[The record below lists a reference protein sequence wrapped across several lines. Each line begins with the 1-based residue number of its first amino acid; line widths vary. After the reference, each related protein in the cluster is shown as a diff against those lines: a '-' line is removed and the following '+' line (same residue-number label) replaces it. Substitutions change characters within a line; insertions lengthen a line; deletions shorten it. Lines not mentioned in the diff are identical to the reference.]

1 MEVQMAKKKNQL
13 ASGSIRVQRRYKGDD
28 GKTHT
33 KSFTA
38 RSRAEAEAMAAEWL
52 AHRSQVVDKITVAG
66 AVEKYIEMKKA
77 VLSPS
82 TIRSYLGMHRKY
94 LSGPFGQTQLLDV
107 TNLDIQ
113 LWVSQISADASP
125 KTVRNVFGLVSAT
138 LSMFMP
144 DFTVHATLPAKV
156 KPDLYCPSTADIR
169 AVLAATDD
177 LQIKAAILLAA
188 VGTMRQ
194 GEICA
199 LKWDDINGR
208 TLNVRSSMVKDVDG
222 TWSIKAP
229 KTLSSNR
236 SIPMTKEVMQLLHA
250 LPKNRDGRVLSY
262 NPQQVGHRFQTAVR
276 HAGVHW
282 FRFHDLRHYSASQM
296 HLSGIP
302 DKYIEAR
309 GGWRDGS
316 SVMKRTYQTVIDI
329 EKARQDKKILGV
341 FKNMII

>member
-1 MEVQMAKKKNQL
+1 MAKKKNQL

-52 AHRSQVVDKITVAG
+52 AHRSQVVDRVTIAA
-66 AVEKYIEMKKA
+66 AVEKYIRMKQA

-144 DFTVHATLPAKV
+144 DFPIRATLPAKI
-156 KPDLYCPSTADIR
+156 KPDLYCPSTSDIK
-169 AVLAATDD
+169 AVMAATND
-177 LQIKAAILLAA
+177 LQIRAAILLAS

-199 LKWDDINGR
+199 LRWDDITDR
-208 TLNVRSSMVKDVDG
+208 TIRIRASMVKGVDG
-222 TWSIKAP
+222 GWQIKPP
-229 KTLSSNR
+229 KTLDSNR
-236 SIPMTKEVMQLLHA
+236 DVLMPADVMDFLRT
-250 LPKNRDGRVLSY
+250 LPRQQDGRVIEY
-262 NPQQVGHRFQTAVR
+262 NPQQLGHRFQTAVR

-329 EKARQDKKILGV
+329 EKARQDKKILDV

>member
-1 MEVQMAKKKNQL
+1 MARKKNQL

-28 GKTHT
+28 GRTHT

-38 RSRAEAEAMAAEWL
+38 RSRAEAEAMAAEWQ
-52 AHRSQVVDKITVAG
+52 AHRSQVVDRVTVAG
-66 AVEKYIEMKKA
+66 AVEKYIRMKQA

-125 KTVRNVFGLVSAT
+125 KTVRNVFGLLSAT

-144 DFTVHATLPAKV
+144 DFPIRATLPAKI
-156 KPDLYCPSTADIR
+156 KPDLYCPSTADIK

-177 LQIKAAILLAA
+177 LQLKVAILLAA

-250 LPKNRDGRVLSY
+250 LPKNPDGRVLSY

-309 GGWRDGS
+309 GGWQDGS

-329 EKARQDKKILGV
+329 EKARQDKKILDV

>member
-1 MEVQMAKKKNQL
+1 
-13 ASGSIRVQRRYKGDD
+13 
-28 GKTHT
+28 
-33 KSFTA
+33 
-38 RSRAEAEAMAAEWL
+38 
-52 AHRSQVVDKITVAG
+52 
-66 AVEKYIEMKKA
+66 
-77 VLSPS
+77 
-82 TIRSYLGMHRKY
+82 
-94 LSGPFGQTQLLDV
+94 
-107 TNLDIQ
+107 
-113 LWVSQISADASP
+113 
-125 KTVRNVFGLVSAT
+125 
-138 LSMFMP
+138 
-144 DFTVHATLPAKV
+144 
-156 KPDLYCPSTADIR
+156 
-169 AVLAATDD
+169 
-177 LQIKAAILLAA
+177 
-188 VGTMRQ
+188 
-194 GEICA
+194 
-199 LKWDDINGR
+199 
-208 TLNVRSSMVKDVDG
+208 MVKDVDG

-236 SIPMTKEVMQLLHA
+236 SIPMTKEVMQLLHS

-329 EKARQDKKILGV
+329 EKARQDKKILDV

>member
-1 MEVQMAKKKNQL
+1 MKKKKGTL
-13 ASGSIRVQRRYKGDD
+13 PSGKVRIQKRYKDENGQ
-28 GKTHT
+28 THM

-52 AHRSQVVDKITVAG
+52 AHRSQVVDRITVAG
-66 AVEKYIEMKKA
+66 AVEKYIRMKQA

-125 KTVRNVFGLVSAT
+125 KTVRNVFGLLSAT

-144 DFTVHATLPAKV
+144 DFPMRATLPAKI
-156 KPDLYCPSTADIR
+156 KPDLYCPSTADIK

-177 LQIKAAILLAA
+177 LQLKAAILLAA

-199 LKWDDINGR
+199 LKWDDIDGR
-208 TLNVRSSMVKDVDG
+208 TCHIRSSMVKDLDG
-222 TWSIKAP
+222 IWSIKAP
-229 KTLSSNR
+229 KTLSSDR
-236 SIPMTKEVMQLLHA
+236 SVPMTKEVMQLLHA

-262 NPQQVGHRFQTAVR
+262 NPQQVGHRFQTAVKR
-276 HAGVHW
+276 AGVHW

-296 HLSGIP
+296 HLMGIP

-309 GGWRDGS
+309 GGWQDGS

-329 EKARQDKKILGV
+329 EKARQDKKILGI

>member
-1 MEVQMAKKKNQL
+1 MAKKKNKL
-13 ASGSIRVQRRYKGDD
+13 ASGNIRVQRRYKGDD

-38 RSRAEAEAMAAEWL
+38 RTRAEAEALAAEWQ
-52 AHRSQVVDKITVAG
+52 AHRSQVVDRITVAG
-66 AVEKYIEMKKA
+66 AVEKYIRMKQA

-94 LSGPFGQTQLLDV
+94 LSGPFGQIQLLDV

-125 KTVRNVFGLVSAT
+125 KTVRNVFGLLSAT

-144 DFTVHATLPAKV
+144 DFPIRATLPAKI
-156 KPDLYCPSTADIR
+156 KPDLYCPSTADIK

-177 LQIKAAILLAA
+177 LQLKAAILLAA

-250 LPKNRDGRVLSY
+250 LPKNPDGRVLSY

-329 EKARQDKKILGV
+329 EKARQDKKILDV